1 MQLCE
6 TSFSEI
12 KLFQP
17 KVFSDNRGYFFESF
31 RKDSLEQFGII
42 SSFVQ
47 DNEAK
52 STRDILRGLHYQ
64 LKFPQGKLVR
74 VVSGEVFDVA
84 VDIRYGSP
92 SFGNYFGTILS
103 CENHRVMFVPEGF
116 AHGYI
121 VFSKTAV
128 FQYKCTNY
136 FHSDDQYGIRWN
148 DPDLNIDWK
157 VNLPVLSEKDQRLPF
172 LKNIKKNHLPRYN
185 V

>member
-1 MQLCE
+1 MKLCE

-52 STRDILRGLHYQ
+52 STRHILRGLHYQ
-64 LKFPQGKLVR
+64 LKFPQGKLVK

-116 AHGYI
+116 AHG
-121 VFSKTAV
+121 FL
-128 FQYKCTNY
+128 
-136 FHSDDQYGIRWN
+136 G
-148 DPDLNIDWK
+148 
-157 VNLPVLSEKDQRLPF
+157 
-172 LKNIKKNHLPRYN
+172 LKNENIIRFVNHMNGLNSLGTVVYLIISCPTKRFQN
-185 V
+185 F